1 METLF
6 LYGIFVSLA
15 GFLFGLAG
23 KAWAVKKKS
32 VKKNEF
38 FNRLTVLFLI
48 LMFIL
53 VIFYQFII

>member
-1 METLF
+1 MDTLF
-6 LYGIFVSLA
+6 LYAIFVSLG
-15 GFLFGLAG
+15 GFIFGLLG

>member
-6 LYGIFVSLA
+6 LYAIFASLA
-15 GFLFGLAG
+15 GFIFGLAG
-23 KAWAVKKKS
+23 KAWSVKKKS
-32 VKKNEF
+32 IKKSEF
-38 FNRLTVLFLI
+38 YNRLTVLFLI